1 MLPLHNIT
9 RRSKAI
15 AILPRSP
22 IRIITLLILLSFGL
36 VVLFARSIAIPS
48 ATTRTNYILAH
59 SPAWVAG
66 KAEWI
71 YPNHPHWGDIEN
83 LEEMRKAPWPGSFAI
98 PNLRPLNEEEEEV
111 LTWNGNG
118 FDRAYEQ
125 EPALLMLHIFSMP
138 TSSSRRRRALIRDHH
153 PLNSV
158 PEGYRHLV
166 EIKFVLGHK
175 EIHDEMSSEEKE
187 RLEMEEREMIVE
199 QREFGDLIRL
209 EGLHGG
215 ENMNQGKTIEWMRWV
230 GREGGRESQWVM
242 YVLHTLSWTRADMV
256 GNATTM

>member
-22 IRIITLLILLSFGL
+22 TRIITLLILLSFGF
-36 VVLFARSIAIPS
+36 VILFARSIEVPS
-48 ATTRTNYILAH
+48 ATTRINYILAH

-83 LEEMRKAPWPGSFAI
+83 LEILRKAYWPGSFAI
-98 PNLRPLNEEEEEV
+98 PNLRPRIEEEDEV

-118 FDRAYEQ
+118 FDRTYEQ

-166 EIKFVLGHK
+166 EINFVLGHI
-175 EIHDEMSSEEKE
+175 EVHDDMSSEEKE

-199 QREFGDLIRL
+199 QREYGDLIRL

-242 YVLHTLSWTRADMV
+242 YVLHTLI
-256 GNATTM
+256 